1 MRSLPHLSLRLLGVA
16 GAAAVIT
23 LVGAGPAFAHVT
35 AQPGTAEQGGY
46 TVVTFRVPN
55 ESDTAGTV
63 GLTVNLPTDH
73 PFSSARTTPIPG
85 WTATTNKVP
94 LNPPVQDEGR
104 TITEAIGSVT
114 WTAAPGTRI
123 EPGQY
128 LDFPLSLGPMPDV
141 DQLMF
146 PASQTYDDG
155 EVVNWNEPMG
165 PNGAEPEH
173 PAPVVMLTAP
183 ATGSGGHG
191 MGGAAAPE
199 TAGEPATAAE
209 AAPPMGAASDT
220 TARWL
225 GGLGLLVGAL
235 GLGLGAGA
243 LVRRGRAV
251 GNSAATGAGDRSREG
266 ADATR

>member
-1 MRSLPHLSLRLLGVA
+1 MRSLRRTSLRVAGVA
-16 GAAAVIT
+16 GTAAVLT
-23 LVGAGPAFAHVT
+23 LVAAGPAFAHVT
-35 AQPGTAEQGGY
+35 AQPGTAEKGGY
-46 TVVTFRVPN
+46 AVVTFRVPN

-94 LNPPVQDEGR
+94 LNPPVQDDGR
-104 TITEAIGSVT
+104 TITEAVGSVT

-123 EPGQY
+123 EPGQF
-128 LDFPLSLGPMPDV
+128 LDFPLSLGPMPDDV
-141 DQLMF
+141 DQLVF
-146 PASQTYDDG
+146 PASQTYSDG
-155 EVVNWNEPMG
+155 EVVNWSEPMG

-173 PAPVVMLTAP
+173 PAPVVTLTAP
-183 ATGSGGHG
+183 AAGGGHG
-191 MGGAAAPE
+191 MGGAA
-199 TAGEPATAAE
+199 PAAAA
-209 AAPPMGAASDT
+209 AAPPMASGAAPPVAEASDT

-243 LVRRGRAV
+243 LIRSRRPASGPPP
-251 GNSAATGAGDRSREG
+251 AAADERSREG
-266 ADATR
+266 VDSVR